1 MAVTKAEYIEVLGRA
16 ATDLK
21 AAYEQAMVDGQWH
34 AASQHLLTHLVWRAT
49 GLSMRQDFIRPEV
62 DPRIGATNVARLM
75 LGELISATNS
85 LERDAN
91 QSSPFRKAE
100 ILISLLSALLAQL
113 DVLDSWTGRD
123 PEEAPFLAVK
133 AFQLGQA
140 EAALSLAE
148 DGHWEEIAK
157 WQAVQIGRPKGYRA
171 PWKAEIAP
179 VLQGW
184 IDADPQEPISNLMAR
199 AYDWLGEYKDKTP
212 NFNRPDFESLRKS
225 IRSMHN
231 DGLIRHPAWMKE

>member
-21 AAYEQAMVDGQWH
+21 TAYEQAMADGQWH

-49 GLSMRQDFIRPEV
+49 GLSMRQDFIRAEV

-75 LGELISATNS
+75 LSELVFATES

-157 WQAVQIGRPKGYRA
+157 WEATQIGRPKGYRA

-184 IDADPQEPISNLMAR
+184 IDANPQDSISSLMAQ
-199 AYDWLGEYKDKTP
+199 AHDWLGEYKNKT
-212 NFNRPDFESLRKS
+212 NGFRRPDYESLRKS
-225 IRSMHN
+225 IRSMHK
-231 DGLIRHPAWMKE
+231 DGLIRHPAWIEE